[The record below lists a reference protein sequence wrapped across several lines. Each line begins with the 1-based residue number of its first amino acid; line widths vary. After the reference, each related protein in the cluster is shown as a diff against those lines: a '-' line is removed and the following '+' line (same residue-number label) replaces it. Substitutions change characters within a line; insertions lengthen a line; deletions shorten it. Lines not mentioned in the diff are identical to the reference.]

1 MDYKDTLN
9 LPATSFPMKANL
21 LQKEPERIEKW
32 QKQNLYKA
40 ILEKRDKL
48 KKYILHD
55 GPPYANG
62 NIHMGHALNKILKD
76 IIVKIKS
83 FQGYYTPYIPGWDC
97 HGLPIEHQV
106 DKELGKQ
113 KYTLQKNDIRKKCRE
128 YARKYIEIQKNEFIR
143 LGILGDWDKPYVTM
157 DYEYE
162 AVILSE
168 LYKFFNNG
176 SIYKSS
182 KPVYWCIDCVTALA
196 EAEVEYN
203 EHTSPSIYVKFK
215 AESDVYRTLNVAENE
230 DLYFIIWTTTPWTLP
245 ANLAVALHP
254 NFDYALVKITTSN
267 NKNLK
272 EGSFIVIANELLN
285 NIIKALKI
293 PSCDVIKVFK
303 GSLLDNTKATH
314 PFYDRH
320 SKIILAEHVTIDQG
334 TGLVHTAPG
343 HGLEDYIVGL
353 KYNLEVYNPV
363 DDNGNFVKNLK
374 LFGGKNVFKANKEIV
389 DYIDRNGS
397 LLLVEEIKHQYP
409 HCWRCKN
416 PVIYRATP
424 QWFISMESNN
434 LRKNAL
440 KAIKEVKWIPS
451 WGENRI
457 YSMIENRPDWCIS
470 RQRTWGVPIA
480 VVTCTKCGNYY
491 INHELQ
497 NKIVN
502 LFKSEGADA
511 WFHHP
516 VEFFIGSDITCNHCG
531 SHDFKKEE
539 DILDVWFDSGSS
551 HAAVCERRDELTW
564 PANMYLEGS
573 DQHRGWFHS
582 SLLESVGTREKAPY
596 KEVLTHGFVVDGSGK
611 KMSKSFGNVITPFDI
626 VNKHGVEILRLWV
639 SAEDYSEDIR
649 LSNDIINRLV
659 ESYRKIRNTARYML
673 GNIYDF
679 NPDTDAV
686 PFNKMMELDKYILI
700 KWQQTKSRIY
710 KAFNDYQFH
719 IFYHTLLNFCVNDL
733 SAFYID
739 VLKDRLYCER
749 KTTIKRRSAQTA
761 IFTIIKELAITIA
774 PILSFTADEI
784 WEHLQDFTKKEAS
797 VFFEIFPKIE
807 NYKDNT
813 LENKFAF
820 IISLKNEVNKKLEAA
835 RANKALGHPL
845 DAKVIIGIDEDEK
858 QLLQIDE
865 TLEKIFIVS
874 EVEFKRV
881 ADIDDKELVEKHKII
896 VETSK
901 KPKCERCWNH
911 SDSIGKNMKHPKIC
925 ERCFK
930 VLDEN

>member
-1 MDYKDTLN
+1 MDYKETLN
-9 LPATSFPMKANL
+9 LPETTFPMKANL
-21 LQKEPERIEKW
+21 LQKEPERVKKW
-32 QKQNLYKA
+32 ERQNLYKS
-40 ILEKRDKL
+40 ILDKRDKS

-83 FQGYYTPYIPGWDC
+83 FQGYYAPYIPGWDC

-113 KYTLQKNDIRKKCRE
+113 KYTLQKNDFRKKCRE
-128 YARKYIEIQKNEFIR
+128 YAKKYIDIQKKEFIR
-143 LGILGDWDKPYVTM
+143 LGILGDWDNPYITM

-176 SIYKSS
+176 GIYKSA

-203 EHTSPSIYVKFK
+203 EHTSPSIYVKFR
-215 AESDVYRTLNVAENE
+215 AESDVYKKLNVAENE

-245 ANLAVALHP
+245 ANLGVALHP
-254 NFDYALVKITTSN
+254 NFDYALVRINSSN

-272 EGSFIVIANELLN
+272 SKSLIFVAKELIDNVIKDLNISSF
-285 NIIKALKI
+285 
-293 PSCDVIKVFK
+293 DVIKVFK
-303 GSLLDNTKATH
+303 GSLLDKTNAIH
-314 PFYDRH
+314 PFYNRP

-343 HGLEDYIVGL
+343 HGLEDYVVGL

-363 DDNGNFVKNLK
+363 DDNGNFVNNLE

-389 DYIDRNGS
+389 DYIDKNGS
-397 LLLVEEIKHQYP
+397 LLLMEEIKHQYP
-409 HCWRCKN
+409 HCWRCKK

-424 QWFISMESNN
+424 QWFISMEANN
-434 LRKNAL
+434 LRFNAL
-440 KAIKEVKWIPS
+440 KAIREVKWIPS

-480 VVTCTKCGNYY
+480 VFICKNCGNYY
-491 INHELQ
+491 INKELQ
-497 NKIVN
+497 KKTVD
-502 LFKSEGADA
+502 LFKKEGADA

-516 VEFFIGSDITCNHCG
+516 VEFFIGSDTTCNHCG
-531 SHDFKKEE
+531 SHEFKKEE

-551 HAAVCERRDELTW
+551 HAAVCEKRAELAW

-582 SLLESVGTREKAPY
+582 SLLESVGTRGKAPY

-626 VNKHGVEILRLWV
+626 INKHGVEILRLWV

-649 LSNDIINRLV
+649 LSNDIVNRLV

-679 NPDTDAV
+679 NPDTDSV
-686 PFNKMMELDKYILI
+686 DFNEMMELDRYILI
-700 KWQQTKSRIY
+700 KWQQIKSRIY
-710 KAFNDYQFH
+710 KAFNEYQFH

-749 KTTIKRRSAQTA
+749 KTSIKRRSAQTS

-797 VFFEIFPKIE
+797 VFFEEFPEI
-807 NYKDNT
+807 KDYNDSE
-813 LENKFAF
+813 LENKMAF
-820 IISLKNEVNKKLEAA
+820 ITSLKNEVNKKLEAA
-835 RANKALGHPL
+835 RANKTIGHPL
-845 DAKVIIGIDEDEK
+845 DAKVIIGIDENEK
-858 QLLQIDE
+858 QFLHIDE

-874 EVEFKRV
+874 EVEFKNI
-881 ADIDDKELVEKHKII
+881 ADLDKKELVEKHRII

-901 KPKCERCWNH
+901 KPKCARCWNH
-911 SDSIGKNMKHPKIC
+911 SDTIGKNLTYIDIC
-925 ERCFK
+925 ERCVN
-930 VLDEN
+930 VLNEN

>member
-1 MDYKDTLN
+1 MDYKKTLN
-9 LPATSFPMKANL
+9 LPETSFPMKANL

-32 QKQNLYKA
+32 KRQNLYNK
-40 ILEKRDKL
+40 ILEKRHKSN
-48 KKYILHD
+48 KYVLHD

-76 IIVKIKS
+76 IIVKVKS
-83 FQGYYTPYIPGWDC
+83 MQGYYAPYVPGWDC

-113 KYTLQKNDIRKKCRE
+113 KYSISKNDIRKKCRE
-128 YARKYIEIQKNEFIR
+128 YAEKYVNIQKDEFIR
-143 LGILGDWDKPYVTM
+143 LGILGDWDKPYITM

-162 AVILSE
+162 AVILEE

-176 SIYKSS
+176 GIYKSS
-182 KPVYWCIDCVTALA
+182 KPVYWCINCVTALA

-215 AESDVYRTLNVAENE
+215 AQSDVHKRLEISNSN
-230 DLYFIIWTTTPWTLP
+230 DLYFVIWTTTPWTLP
-245 ANLAVALHP
+245 ANLAIALHP
-254 NFDYALVKITTSN
+254 NFEYTLIKIIDST

-272 EGSFIVIANELLN
+272 NGSYVIIAKDLLENVMKLSYITTYNIV
-285 NIIKALKI
+285 K
-293 PSCDVIKVFK
+293 SFK
-303 GSLLDNTKATH
+303 GSLLENTSAIH
-314 PFYDRH
+314 PFYNRT
-320 SKIILAEHVTIDQG
+320 SKIILAEHVTLDQG

-353 KYNLEVYNPV
+353 KYNLEIYNPV
-363 DDNGNFVKNLK
+363 DNNGDFVNTLET
-374 LFGGKNVFKANKEIV
+374 FGGKNVFKANKEIV
-389 DYIDRNGS
+389 DYIDKNGS
-397 LLLVEEIKHQYP
+397 LVLVEEIKHQYP

-424 QWFISMESNN
+424 QWFISMEKND
-434 LRKNAL
+434 LRKKAL
-440 KAIKEVKWIPS
+440 KSIKEVKWIPT

-470 RQRTWGVPIA
+470 RQRSWGVPIA
-480 VVTCTKCGNYY
+480 IFMCKQCGNYY
-491 INHELQ
+491 ITNELQ
-497 NKIVN
+497 NRIID
-502 LFKSEGADA
+502 LFKKEGADI

-516 VEFFIGSDITCNHCG
+516 MEYFLDKNSICEHCG
-531 SHDFKKEE
+531 SHEFTKEE

-551 HAAVCERRDELTW
+551 HAAVCEKRSELIW

-582 SLLESVGTREKAPY
+582 SLLESVGTRSKAPY

-626 VNKHGVEILRLWV
+626 INKHGVEILRLWV
-639 SAEDYSEDIR
+639 SAEDYTEDIR

-679 NPDTDAV
+679 NPKEHSISFDE
-686 PFNKMMELDKYILI
+686 MMELDRYTLI
-700 KWQQTKSRIY
+700 KWQQIKSRIY

-719 IFYHTLLNFCVNDL
+719 MFYHTLLNFCVNNL

-749 KTTIKRRSAQTA
+749 KTSKKRKSAQTA
-761 IFTIIKELAITIA
+761 IYTIIKEMAIVIA

-784 WEHLQDFTKKEAS
+784 WEHLNNSTNNESS
-797 VFFEIFPKIE
+797 VFFEEFPKIE
-807 NYKDNT
+807 TYKDDD
-813 LENKFAF
+813 LENKVINILA
-820 IISLKNEVNKKLEAA
+820 LKDEVNKKLEEA
-835 RANKALGHPL
+835 RANKILGHPL
-845 DAKVIIGIDEDEK
+845 DAKVIIGIDDNEK
-858 QLLQIDE
+858 QYLQIDE
-865 TLEKIFIVS
+865 TIEKILIVS
-874 EVEFKRV
+874 EVELKNPKELEE
-881 ADIDDKELVEKHKII
+881 KELVEKHKII
-896 VETSK
+896 VEPSS

-911 SDSIGKNMKHPKIC
+911 SDSIGNNNDHPTIC
-925 ERCFK
+925 ERCVK
-930 VLDEN
+930 ALNEN